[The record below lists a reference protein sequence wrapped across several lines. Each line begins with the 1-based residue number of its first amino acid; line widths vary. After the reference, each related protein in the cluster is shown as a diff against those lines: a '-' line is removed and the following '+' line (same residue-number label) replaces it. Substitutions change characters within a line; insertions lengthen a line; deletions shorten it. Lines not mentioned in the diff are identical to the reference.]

1 MAEVAESAVY
11 HKRWLEWGM
20 PDVLGVRMA
29 LDSQVKDGDDGAG
42 GGVVKEGRWQKSWW
56 CVRACGQDLSETGGF
71 VAKDSRRIT
80 AVCISS

>member
-1 MAEVAESAVY
+1 MD
-11 HKRWLEWGM
+11 M

-42 GGVVKEGRWQKSWW
+42 GGVVKEGKMAKVLV
-56 CVRACGQDLSETGGF
+56 VRACGQDLSETGGF

-80 AVCISS
+80 